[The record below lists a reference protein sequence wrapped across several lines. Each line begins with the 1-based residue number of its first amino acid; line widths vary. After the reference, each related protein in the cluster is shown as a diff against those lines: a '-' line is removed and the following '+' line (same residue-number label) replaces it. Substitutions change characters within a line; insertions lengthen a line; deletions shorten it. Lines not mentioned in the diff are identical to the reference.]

1 MILALSIF
9 AALFLILW
17 GVRRYVVSVNYIN
30 SGSMEPPPLI
40 GDIVLGKHWGVE
52 AKRGDIVLFKHEGKR
67 CIKRLAGA
75 MGDKMAMHGGRLCI
89 VPSKHF
95 FLLGDNRE
103 ASMDSRFYGPIPQSE
118 VLGIAIAVLGNI
130 KDKKR
135 GTIKL

>member
-1 MILALSIF
+1 MTTAICILICIMLVVS
-9 AALFLILW
+9 LTL
-17 GVRRYVVSVNYIN
+17 RYVVSVNYIN
-30 SGSMEPPPLI
+30 SGSMEPTLLI

-52 AKRGDIVLFKHEGKR
+52 AKRGDMVLFKHEGKR
-67 CIKRLAGA
+67 CIKRIAGA

>member
-9 AALFLILW
+9 ASLFLILW

-30 SGSMEPPPLI
+30 SGSMEPTLLI

-67 CIKRLAGA
+67 CIKRIAGA

>member
-30 SGSMEPPPLI
+30 SGSMEPTLLI

-67 CIKRLAGA
+67 CIKRIAGA
-75 MGDKMAMHGGRLCI
+75 MGDKVAMYGGRLCI

>member
-9 AALFLILW
+9 ALLFLILW

-30 SGSMEPPPLI
+30 SGSMEPTLLI

-52 AKRGDIVLFKHEGKR
+52 AKRGDIVLFKHDGKR
-67 CIKRLAGA
+67 CIKRIAGA

-103 ASMDSRFYGPIPQSE
+103 ASLDSRFYGPIPQSE
-118 VLGIAIAVLGNI
+118 ILGIAIAVLGNI

>member
-9 AALFLILW
+9 ASLFLILW
-17 GVRRYVVSVNYIN
+17 GVRRYVVSVNYII
-30 SGSMEPPPLI
+30 SGSMEPTLLI

-67 CIKRLAGA
+67 CIKRIAGA

-118 VLGIAIAVLGNI
+118 ILGIAIAVLGNI

>member
-1 MILALSIF
+1 MILSLSIF
-9 AALFLILW
+9 ASLFLILW

-67 CIKRLAGA
+67 CIKRIAGA